1 MAREMRHGLVTVMKG
16 AVGEFTIPAMYRHV
30 FRTEFVA
37 EVEDAV
43 GAGFG
48 GVEVVLGAFEG
59 SKFFKGEIFWEAFDR
74 KAGKIVGHSIESWG
88 DALRVFICVWD
99 DAD

>member
-1 MAREMRHGLVTVMKG
+1 MVC
-16 AVGEFTIPAMYRHV
+16 P
-30 FRTEFVA
+30 EFVA

-48 GVEVVLGAFEG
+48 GVKVVLGAFER
-59 SKFFKGEIFWEAFDR
+59 SEIFDREVFWKAFDR
-74 KAGKIVGHSIESWG
+74 EAGKIVGHLIENWG
-88 DALRVFICVWD
+88 IIPRVFIRGED